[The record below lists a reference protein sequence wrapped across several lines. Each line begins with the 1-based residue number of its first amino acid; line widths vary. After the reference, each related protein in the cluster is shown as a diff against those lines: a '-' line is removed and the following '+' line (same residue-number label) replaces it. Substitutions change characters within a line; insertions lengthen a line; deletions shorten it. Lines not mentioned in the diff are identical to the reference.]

1 MTIEADV
8 RTALNDPTSRRTEEG
23 AMMKAWRSHQAGG
36 PESLVLEDVP
46 VPEPTGDEILVKVQ
60 GVGINFPDGL
70 FLRDLY
76 QVKPPRPLVPGS
88 EFSGVVAKTGPA
100 ATDFAVGDPVIGRC
114 GWGAMA
120 QYLALSQGK
129 CVRLPESLP
138 RVEAAA
144 FTFVYATA
152 YHALHDQAALQ
163 PGETLLVL
171 GAAGGVGTAAVELG
185 HAMGAKV
192 LACASSQAKVDHAL
206 ARGAAGGF
214 VYAADLSA
222 GDAQK
227 ALAAQLKTLAP
238 GGVDV
243 VIDPVGGAYAEPALR
258 SLRRGGRH
266 LVIGFTAGI
275 PRVPLNLTLLKS
287 IRIIGVDW
295 RTFVN
300 EEPEHN
306 ARNVAALL
314 DLWKAGRIAP
324 KVTEVYPFDQAPAAI
339 ARLESRQAI
348 GKIVVT
354 VAD

>member
-1 MTIEADV
+1 
-8 RTALNDPTSRRTEEG
+8 
-23 AMMKAWRSHQAGG
+23 
-36 PESLVLEDVP
+36 
-46 VPEPTGDEILVKVQ
+46 
-60 GVGINFPDGL
+60 
-70 FLRDLY
+70 
-76 QVKPPRPLVPGS
+76 
-88 EFSGVVAKTGPA
+88 
-100 ATDFAVGDPVIGRC
+100 
-114 GWGAMA
+114 
-120 QYLALSQGK
+120 
-129 CVRLPESLP
+129 
-138 RVEAAA
+138 
-144 FTFVYATA
+144 
-152 YHALHDQAALQ
+152 
-163 PGETLLVL
+163 LLVL

-287 IRIIGVDW
+287 TRIIGVDW
-295 RTFVN
+295 RTFAN

-314 DLWKAGRIAP
+314 DLWKAGKIAP